1 MYLSAKSITLFNFP
15 HGYGARAVIIWGILA
30 LLAVGLSNCG
40 SRSDPDWIARVG
52 NETISLADF
61 RRFYEFDPNF
71 GADSSGPGALH
82 DELQKYIDYSLA
94 YLRAARE
101 GQLDSATF
109 ARARQWEWRQAMLR
123 QLYREKIR
131 NPLQIEESDLRQAF
145 VEYHT
150 ELHVRHLFARDER
163 QIRAWQDSLQAGVP
177 FASLARQ
184 AFRDSALAAS
194 GGDLGWVKAGDL
206 DEDFAAAAL
215 ALGQGEISPPVRTR
229 WGHHLIQLLDR
240 KSPVLL
246 TEESFLAQRPSLE
259 KRVRRK
265 REARAANRFISEYV
279 GTRNPQPVPDAF
291 QHLWQALKRDSGGE
305 QPRLQWEMVLDDP
318 TLNRV
323 QQQLQG
329 KWQEP
334 LVRYAGGEISL
345 EAYLQAVAQM
355 PPGDRPQF
363 TTPRQLSNHLGRWVR
378 DELLLREARRLQ
390 LDRHPRVQKEVREFM
405 NEYAYLYFLN
415 REIGAITV
423 PAAVRQYFEAPPPAR
438 KIPLDFPEVR
448 RFHTLQN
455 WLWWQGEHRLHQK
468 LRQMSV
474 PVEIDYQKLQQENQ
488 AIDWQRRVP
497 MFVLR
502 KPS

>member
-1 MYLSAKSITLFNFP
+1 MNLSGKYITIFNFP
-15 HGYGARAVIIWGILA
+15 SGCDRPAVVLA
-30 LLAVGLSNCG
+30 AMLTLLAVCLNGCG
-40 SRSDPDWIARVG
+40 QKDDPEWIACVG
-52 NETISLADF
+52 NETILLSDF
-61 RRFYEFDPNF
+61 RMFYEFDPNF
-71 GADSSGPGALH
+71 GADSSGFGALH
-82 DELQKYIDYSLA
+82 DELKKYIDYSLA
-94 YLRAARE
+94 YRLAERE
-101 GQLDSATF
+101 GLPDSAGF
-109 ARARQWEWRQAMLR
+109 ARARPWETRQAMLR

-131 NPLQIEESDLRQAF
+131 NPLQIDESDLRQAF

-163 QIRAWQDSLQAGVP
+163 QIRAWQDSLRSGVP
-177 FASLARQ
+177 FESLARQ

-194 GGDLGWVKAGDL
+194 GGDLGRLKAGDL

-215 ALGQGEISPPVRTR
+215 ALGKREISPPVRTR
-229 WGHHLIQLLDR
+229 WGYHLIQLLDR
-240 KSPVLL
+240 KSPVML
-246 TEESFLAQRPSLE
+246 TEENFLAQRQSLE

-265 REARAANRFISEYV
+265 REARAANRFISEYI
-279 GTRNPQPVPDAF
+279 GGLNPQPVAETF
-291 QHLWQALKRDSGGE
+291 QRLWQALTRDSGGE
-305 QPRLQWEMVLDDP
+305 QARLRFGMMLNDP
-318 TLNRV
+318 MLNRV
-323 QQQLQG
+323 RRQLQG
-329 KWQEP
+329 QLQLP
-334 LVRYAGGEISL
+334 LVRYAGGEVSV
-345 EAYLQAVAQM
+345 EAYLRAVAQM
-355 PPGDRPQF
+355 PPGDRPRF
-363 TTPRQLSNHLGRWVR
+363 ETPRQLSNHLGRWVR

-423 PAAVRQYFEAPPPAR
+423 PAAVRQYFEAPPAAR
-438 KIPLDFPEVR
+438 RVPPDFPEVR